1 MAVIL
6 TLLFIAG
13 ILGLIYPKILRCQT
27 RKIPLLLLF
36 SFFIGLVLMSVPE
49 SVAEREKQLA
59 ALKQENPVQY
69 LEALRDISK
78 ERWLKELK
86 ELDPKQHKVEI
97 ARIQKEEAE
106 QKQWELEMQEY
117 RKQQA
122 LEAPKNELCKNS
134 NARRY
139 AYIVVL
145 QPAIEKRLKS
155 PSSADFP
162 FITSIKSGYADECS
176 FVFVGYVDAQNWF
189 SAMLRTKY
197 HAKVTRDPKHE
208 NMWKTDFVK
217 FL

>member
-78 ERWLKELK
+78 ERWLKELE
-86 ELDPKQHKVEI
+86 ELDLKQHKVEI

-122 LEAPKNELCKNS
+122 LEAPKNELCKSS

-189 SAMLRTKY
+189 SVMLRTKY